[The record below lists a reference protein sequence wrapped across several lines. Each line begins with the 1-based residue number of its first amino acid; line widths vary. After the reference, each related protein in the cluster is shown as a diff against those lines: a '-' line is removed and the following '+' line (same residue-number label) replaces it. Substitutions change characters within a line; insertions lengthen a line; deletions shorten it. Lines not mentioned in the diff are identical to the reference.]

1 MKKGEISLRK
11 EKIRVRV
18 KISDSE
24 KIIFKIN

>member
-18 KISDSE
+18 KIADSE